1 MARSLAGKQGDCSLA
16 SGVLHARR
24 EVGVPLP
31 NSLLSLSLCRL
42 DEVQLIV
49 EVPVSAEQYVAQGFQ
64 RSISPP
70 DACPHCRAANALDIL
85 GYYSRSVTGKRSA
98 VLRLSIRRFRCR
110 TCRKTVSILPAFAQ
124 PYRLVHNHTVDRFF
138 CGYRK
143 SEDVAPW
150 LPLLRRYW
158 KRFAWWVSQTD
169 AVLRGELDRAPPPG
183 SPTAWWT
190 TITVR
195 FGNLVVATQFLVTR
209 LQITLFGRY
218 RCHHP
223 NSP

>member
-85 GYYSRSVTGKRSA
+85 EPERHRQTVGRFAALDPTLPLPDLPQNGEHPPGFRPAVPARS
-98 VLRLSIRRFRCR
+98 
-110 TCRKTVSILPAFAQ
+110 Q
-124 PYRLVHNHTVDRFF
+124 PY
-138 CGYRK
+138 G
-143 SEDVAPW
+143 
-150 LPLLRRYW
+150 
-158 KRFAWWVSQTD
+158 
-169 AVLRGELDRAPPPG
+169 
-183 SPTAWWT
+183 
-190 TITVR
+190 
-195 FGNLVVATQFLVTR
+195 
-209 LQITLFGRY
+209 
-218 RCHHP
+218 
-223 NSP
+223 